1 MLSYC
6 LSRIFRT
13 CWVVC
18 IALTKIGLDGVER
31 RDFLKIFSIGT
42 VAAMSA
48 QIVHRSGLV
57 PEYIPFD
64 DMDTGISDMTNSIEL
79 MSTRAPDSV
88 KYLNAFLPNKG
99 RLAAINQP
107 ILATTSSP
115 DLDRYTAKMID
126 FEQSYATDFYLK
138 REQYPV
144 LISSFKRI
152 DRVQNLVGHGNFNV
166 VSFDEMLGYGRR
178 HISVGKFTQAEKTF
192 LEDLFSANAKRYG
205 FLGTKVI
212 GELTAP
218 IPEKD
223 RKKVGRTGH
232 FLYRGE
238 AERLYKKLQ
247 QDLGTSIVLTSGIR
261 GVVKQTHLFLAKTIQ
276 SKGNLSKA
284 SRSLAPPG
292 HSYHGVGDFDVG
304 KVGFGRKNFTQAFAN
319 TDEFRKLVDLGY
331 VAIRY
336 PRGNKFG
343 VRYEPWHIK
352 VV

>member
-1 MLSYC
+1 
-6 LSRIFRT
+6 
-13 CWVVC
+13 
-18 IALTKIGLDGVER
+18 VER
-31 RDFLKIFSIGT
+31 RDFLKVFSIGT
-42 VAAMSA
+42 VAAISGQIIYRSA
-48 QIVHRSGLV
+48 VV

-64 DMDTGISDMTNSIEL
+64 DMDTGVREISNSIEL
-79 MSTRAPDSV
+79 MSTPAPSASN
-88 KYLNAFLPNKG
+88 YLNAFLPNQG
-99 RLAAINQP
+99 QLPGINQP

-115 DLDRYTAKMID
+115 DLGQYIEKMID
-126 FEQSYATDFYLK
+126 FEQSYAADVYLE
-138 REQYPV
+138 RHQYRV

-152 DRVQNLVGHGNFNV
+152 DRVQSLVGHGNFNV
-166 VSFDEMLGYGRR
+166 VSFDEMLGYGR
-178 HISVGKFTQAEKTF
+178 HYGSVGEFTQAEKTF
-192 LEDLFSANAKRYG
+192 LEELFDENAKRYG
-205 FLGTKVI
+205 FLGKKVI
-212 GELTAP
+212 DELTAS
-218 IPEKD
+218 IAAKD
-223 RKKVGRTGH
+223 RNKIGRTGH

-238 AERLYKKLQ
+238 SERLYKKLQ
-247 QDLGTSIVLTSGIR
+247 QDIGTSIVLTSGIR

-304 KVGFGRKNFTQAFAN
+304 KVGFGRKNFTQAFAE

>member
-1 MLSYC
+1 
-6 LSRIFRT
+6 
-13 CWVVC
+13 
-18 IALTKIGLDGVER
+18 VER
-31 RDFLKIFSIGT
+31 RDLLKIFSIGT
-42 VAAMSA
+42 VAAISG
-48 QIVHRSGLV
+48 QLVYRNGLV
-57 PEYIPFD
+57 SEHIPFD
-64 DMDTGISDMTNSIEL
+64 DLDTGIREMAHSIEL
-79 MSTRAPDSV
+79 MSTSAPNSEN
-88 KYLNAFLPNKG
+88 YLNAFLPNQG
-99 RLAAINQP
+99 RLPVIDRP
-107 ILATTSSP
+107 ILVTTSSP
-115 DLDRYTAKMID
+115 DLGRYIDKMTD
-126 FEQSYATDFYLK
+126 FEQSHAADAYL
-138 REQYPV
+138 EQDQHPV

-166 VSFDEMLGYGRR
+166 VSFDEMLAYGRR
-178 HISVGKFTQAEKTF
+178 HSSVGEFTPAEKMF

-205 FLGTKVI
+205 FLGKKVTY
-212 GELTAP
+212 ELTAS
-218 IPEKD
+218 ISVND

-238 AERLYKKLQ
+238 SERLYKKLQ
-247 QDLGTSIVLTSGIR
+247 QDLGESIVLTSGIR
-261 GVVKQTHLFLAKTIQ
+261 GIVKQTHLFLAKTIQ

-304 KVGFGRKNFTQAFAN
+304 KVGFGRKNFTQAFAD

>member
-1 MLSYC
+1 MKRLGIS
-6 LSRIFRT
+6 
-13 CWVVC
+13 
-18 IALTKIGLDGVER
+18 GLKGVDR

-42 VAAMSA
+42 VAAMSG
-48 QIVHRSGLV
+48 QLVHRSVLLPDNV
-57 PEYIPFD
+57 PFE
-64 DMDTGISDMTNSIEL
+64 DMDTSLREMANSIEL
-79 MSTRAPDSV
+79 MSTPAPNAAD
-88 KYLNAFLPNKG
+88 YLNVFLPNQ
-99 RLAAINQP
+99 RDLAGINQP

-115 DLDRYTAKMID
+115 DLGQYIAKMTD
-126 FEQSYATDFYLK
+126 VEQSHREDAYLV
-138 REQYPV
+138 RDQYPL

-178 HISVGKFTQAEKTF
+178 YSSVGEFTQAEKSF
-192 LEDLFSANAKRYG
+192 LEELFAANAERYG
-205 FLGTKVI
+205 FLGKKVI
-212 GELTAP
+212 SELTAP
-218 IPEKD
+218 ISEKG
-223 RKKVGRTGH
+223 RTKVGRTGH

-238 AERLYKKLQ
+238 SERLYKKLQ

-261 GVVKQTHLFLAKTIQ
+261 SVVKQTHLFLAKTIQ

-304 KVGFGRKNFTQAFAN
+304 KVGYGRKNFTQAFAE
-319 TDEFRKLVDLGY
+319 TDEFRRLVDLGY

-336 PRGNKFG
+336 PRDNMFG

>member
-1 MLSYC
+1 
-6 LSRIFRT
+6 
-13 CWVVC
+13 
-18 IALTKIGLDGVER
+18 
-31 RDFLKIFSIGT
+31 
-42 VAAMSA
+42 MSG

-57 PEYIPFD
+57 SEYIPFD
-64 DMDTGISDMTNSIEL
+64 DMDTGIREMTNSIEL
-79 MSTRAPDSV
+79 MSTPAPNSA
-88 KYLNAFLPNKG
+88 KYRNAFLPNKG
-99 RLAAINQP
+99 PLPAINQP

-115 DLDRYTAKMID
+115 DLDRYTAKMSD
-126 FEQSYATDFYLK
+126 FEQAHAADAYLE
-138 REQYPV
+138 RDQYPI

-166 VSFDEMLGYGRR
+166 LSFDAMLGYGRSYSS
-178 HISVGKFTQAEKTF
+178 IGKFTQAEKAF
-192 LEDLFSANAKRYG
+192 LEDLFAANAKRYG
-205 FLGTKVI
+205 FLGKKVI
-212 GELTAP
+212 DELTAP

-238 AERLYKKLQ
+238 SERLYKKLQ
-247 QDLGTSIVLTSGIR
+247 QDLGTTIVLTSGIR

-276 SKGNLSKA
+276 SRGNLSKA

-304 KVGFGRKNFTQAFAN
+304 KVGFGRKNFTQAFAD

>member
-1 MLSYC
+1 
-6 LSRIFRT
+6 
-13 CWVVC
+13 V
-18 IALTKIGLDGVER
+18 KR
-31 RDFLKIFSIGT
+31 RDFLKIFSVGA
-42 VAAMSA
+42 VATISG
-48 QIVHRSGLV
+48 QLVHRAWLV
-57 PEYIPFD
+57 PEYPAFE
-64 DMDTGISDMTNSIEL
+64 DMNTGIREMANSIEI
-79 MSTRAPDSV
+79 MSTPAPNSEN
-88 KYLNAFLPNKG
+88 YLNSFLPNQ
-99 RLAAINQP
+99 RQLAAVNKS

-115 DLDRYTAKMID
+115 DLGQYIDKMVD
-126 FEQSYATDFYLK
+126 FEQSHAEDAYLE
-138 REQYPV
+138 RDQYPV

-152 DRVQNLVGHGNFNV
+152 DRVQDLVGHGNFNV
-166 VSFDEMLGYGRR
+166 VSFDEMLDHGRR
-178 HISVGKFTQAEKTF
+178 YNSVGKFTQAEKTF
-192 LEDLFSANAKRYG
+192 LEELFAANAKRYG
-205 FLGTKVI
+205 FLGKKVI
-212 GELTAP
+212 DELTAS
-218 IPEKD
+218 IPAKD

-232 FLYRGE
+232 FLYKGE
-238 AERLYKKLQ
+238 SERLYKKLQ

-304 KVGFGRKNFTQAFAN
+304 KVGFGRKNFTQAFAD

>member
-1 MLSYC
+1 
-6 LSRIFRT
+6 
-13 CWVVC
+13 
-18 IALTKIGLDGVER
+18 
-31 RDFLKIFSIGT
+31 
-42 VAAMSA
+42 MSG
-48 QIVHRSGLV
+48 QIIHRSGLV
-57 PEYIPFD
+57 SEQIPFD
-64 DMDTGISDMTNSIEL
+64 DMDVGVREMTNYIEL
-79 MSTRAPDSV
+79 MTTPAPNSA
-88 KYLNAFLPNKG
+88 KYLNAFLTNEG
-99 RLAAINQP
+99 RLPAINQP
-107 ILATTSSP
+107 ILATTRSP
-115 DLDRYTAKMID
+115 DLDLYTAKMID
-126 FEQSYATDFYLK
+126 FEQSHAADAYLD
-138 REQYPV
+138 QDQHPV

-166 VSFDEMLGYGRR
+166 VSFDEMLAYGRR
-178 HISVGKFTQAEKTF
+178 HSSVGEFTPAEKMF

-205 FLGTKVI
+205 FLGKKVTY
-212 GELTAP
+212 ELTAS
-218 IPEKD
+218 ISVND

-238 AERLYKKLQ
+238 SERLYKKLQ
-247 QDLGTSIVLTSGIR
+247 QDLGENIVLTSGIR
-261 GVVKQTHLFLAKTIQ
+261 GIVKQTHLFLAKTIQ

>member
-1 MLSYC
+1 
-6 LSRIFRT
+6 
-13 CWVVC
+13 
-18 IALTKIGLDGVER
+18 
-31 RDFLKIFSIGT
+31 
-42 VAAMSA
+42 MSG
-48 QIVHRSGLV
+48 QIVHRTGLV
-57 PEYIPFD
+57 SEYIPFD
-64 DMDTGISDMTNSIEL
+64 DMDIGIGEMTKSIEL
-79 MSTRAPDSV
+79 MSTSAPNAA
-88 KYLNAFLPNKG
+88 KYLNAFLSNKG
-99 RLAAINQP
+99 RLPAINQP

-126 FEQSYATDFYLK
+126 FEQSHAADAYIERD
-138 REQYPV
+138 QYPV

-166 VSFDEMLGYGRR
+166 VSFDEMLVYARR
-178 HISVGKFTQAEKTF
+178 FGSVGEFTQAEKTF
-192 LEDLFSANAKRYG
+192 LENLFAANATGYG
-205 FLGTKVI
+205 FLGKKVTDK
-212 GELTAP
+212 LTAS

-238 AERLYKKLQ
+238 SERLYKKLQ
-247 QDLGTSIVLTSGIR
+247 QDLGASIVLTSGIR

-331 VAIRY
+331 VSIRY

>member
-1 MLSYC
+1 
-6 LSRIFRT
+6 
-13 CWVVC
+13 
-18 IALTKIGLDGVER
+18 
-31 RDFLKIFSIGT
+31 
-42 VAAMSA
+42 MSG
-48 QIVHRSGLV
+48 QIVHRSGAV
-57 PEYIPFD
+57 SEYIPFD
-64 DMDTGISDMTNSIEL
+64 DMDTGIREMTNSIEV
-79 MSTRAPDSV
+79 MSSPAPSSA
-88 KYLNAFLPNKG
+88 KYLDAFFPNNG
-99 RLAAINQP
+99 RPPAINQA

-115 DLDRYTAKMID
+115 DLDRYTAKMTD
-126 FEQSYATDFYLK
+126 FEQPDASDSYLE
-138 REQYPV
+138 RNQYPV

-178 HISVGKFTQAEKTF
+178 FSSVGEFTTAEKTF
-192 LEDLFSANAKRYG
+192 LEDLFAANARRYG
-205 FLGTKVI
+205 FLGKKVI
-212 GELTAP
+212 DELTAL

-238 AERLYKKLQ
+238 SEKLYQKLQ

-261 GVVKQTHLFLAKTIQ
+261 GVVKQTHLFLAKTIK

-304 KVGFGRKNFTQAFAN
+304 KVGFGRKNFTQDFAN
-319 TDEFRKLVDLGY
+319 TDEYRKLVDLGY
-331 VAIRY
+331 VTIRY